1 MRKNGLGGRNNR
13 NLLYF
18 IDSKM
23 HFFSLHFNASE
34 VRMHL
39 IIVEIVPL

>member
-1 MRKNGLGGRNNR
+1 MRKNSLGGGKNR

-34 VRMHL
+34 VRMHR
-39 IIVEIVPL
+39 IIDEFLPL